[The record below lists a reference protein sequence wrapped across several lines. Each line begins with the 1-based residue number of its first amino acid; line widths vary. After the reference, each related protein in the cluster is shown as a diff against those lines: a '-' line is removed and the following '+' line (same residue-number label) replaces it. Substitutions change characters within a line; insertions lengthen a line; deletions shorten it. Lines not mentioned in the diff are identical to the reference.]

1 VSIFDGVAA
10 LLTFIGMLFRRPRFM
25 DRVFRRQQPG
35 NRALPLVFL
44 IREPGAE
51 QFLGDLCERFD
62 QAAPRQVPHVC
73 VDLAEESGVVR
84 QQPDSHEM
92 VDRPPPPLPIL
103 SKLCHGLESDRFGV
117 GRRQR
122 FSRYKLAAWLICQ
135 PLKQEVGGDSRRDLV
150 RRLRSFRSGHDTTDV
165 TFSTVIQ
172 NVPDPVSKMMLS
184 LFSVIWP
191 ALRFWLWVSGSV
203 PGLGRESR
211 WFMQQRYM
219 APRLSAD
226 FLGFADRLT
235 REPRR
240 KEDSEQVDKL
250 LVHAFLEDLRVAYR
264 RRPWRLHTWRCTAY
278 TVVLLD
284 NVTGNDGGYELL
296 RLINAVRNETGQLDP
311 LLVIAASDLESLN
324 WSAELSDDDPIEL
337 ARNAQVAW
345 ARWQRKLTD
354 KRLLRTSTAWF
365 LPLRVP
371 ASPGAADLAIADREA
386 WTTIDPYVPR
396 RPPWLARRSVV
407 AATGALSVIVVLLA
421 AVINVAPYSSTNCAL
436 PLPWTGVSVQPVEVT
451 VDNES
456 DLECVGYSDSDHQFF
471 GQDERLQLDQ
481 KLIFQQND
489 QAKLYHEQSP
499 ERTYVSVVYFAGLTH
514 PIDQS
519 DSERS
524 QAEELEGLLLQQRQH
539 NLQKSTQPLLRV
551 IIANGGARM
560 KKAPQVA
567 KDMLVPLFRD
577 DPSALAVI
585 GFDRSVTETQEAIS
599 ALGSAGI
606 PMVSTT
612 LSADHFD
619 QLSPL
624 LFVMEPTNNKLAE
637 LVKKFTLDRQVTI
650 YHAVTGK
657 GDVYVD
663 NLVKDLHDILGSLAG
678 TADEDPQWSDTK
690 NGLGLTSLCANQ
702 DLDANKKVVFYAGRH
717 NDFGEF
723 LKEVT
728 KGCSGQPIPTILAD
742 DAVTRFVANDQI
754 RRDPTL
760 SKISVNYVTK
770 ASRVGLAGKSC
781 LEGNPPDSADGN
793 ITLAAFC
800 GTYKDVYSDLK
811 RELQDRISLLWV
823 GERVG
828 IDYDTA
834 GILLDAVT
842 RNRNRM
848 SSPLTYTPNRAAI
861 AQELTSTDYRE
872 VDKKN
877 VFYEFSGVTGRTTF
891 AQSHVANNKD
901 IAIFLIKD
909 IHDLNS
915 RPTCEYM
922 LGDSFK
928 SALESPKSDNGC
940 PR

>member
-1 VSIFDGVAA
+1 VPIFDGVGT
-10 LLTFIGMLFRRPRFM
+10 LLTFIAILFRRPRFM
-25 DRVFRRQQPG
+25 DRVFRRQQPD
-35 NRALPLVFL
+35 NEALPLVFL
-44 IREPGAE
+44 IREHGTE
-51 QFLGDLCERFD
+51 RFLRDLCERFG
-62 QAAPRQVPHVC
+62 QAVPRQVPHVW
-73 VDLAEESGVVR
+73 VDLTEESRVASR
-84 QQPDSHEM
+84 RPDSYELM
-92 VDRPPPPLPIL
+92 DQAPPTLPIL
-103 SKLCHGLESDRFGV
+103 SKLCEGLESDRFGF
-117 GRRQR
+117 GRRQH

-135 PLKQEVGGDSRRDLV
+135 PFGQEVGSDSRRDLV
-150 RRLRSFRSGHDTTDV
+150 RRLRSFRSGHGATETA
-165 TFSTVIQ
+165 FSTVIQ
-172 NVPDPVSKMMLS
+172 NVPDPASKMMLS
-184 LFSVIWP
+184 LFSAVWP

-211 WFMQQRYM
+211 WFMRQRYM

-240 KEDSEQVDKL
+240 KEDAEQVDKL

-264 RRPWRLHTWRCTAY
+264 RRPWRLHTWRRTAY
-278 TVVLLD
+278 TVILLD
-284 NVTGNDGGYELL
+284 NVTDNDGGYQLL

-311 LLVIAASDLESLN
+311 LLVIAASDFESLN

-337 ARNAQVAW
+337 AGNAQVAW
-345 ARWQRKLTD
+345 ATWQRKLTD
-354 KRLLRTSTAWF
+354 RRLLRTPTAWF

-371 ASPGAADLAIADREA
+371 APPVAADLTIADREA
-386 WTTIDPYVPR
+386 WTTMDPYVPR

-407 AATGALSVIVVLLA
+407 AVAGALSVTAVLLMA
-421 AVINVAPYSSTNCAL
+421 AINVAPYRTTNCAL
-436 PLPWTGVSVQPVEVT
+436 PLPWQGVSVQPVKVI
-451 VDNES
+451 VDNEP

-481 KLIFQQND
+481 KLIFRQND

-499 ERTYVSVVYFAGLTH
+499 ERAYVSVVYFAGLTH
-514 PIDQS
+514 PNDQS
-519 DSERS
+519 DSERA

-560 KKAPQVA
+560 KRAPQVVN
-567 KDMLVPLFRD
+567 DMLVPLFRD
-577 DPSALAVI
+577 DPSTLAVI
-585 GFDRSVTETQEAIS
+585 GFDRSVTETQEAIR
-599 ALGSAGI
+599 ALGNAGI
-606 PMVSTT
+606 PMVATT

-624 LFVMEPTNNKLAE
+624 LFVMEPTDNKLAE
-637 LVKKFTLDRQVTI
+637 LVKEYTRDRKVTI
-650 YHAVTGK
+650 YHPATGR
-657 GDVYVD
+657 GDIYID
-663 NLVKDLHDILGSLAG
+663 NLVGDLHDTLGSLAG
-678 TADEDPQWSDTK
+678 TANGDPQWSNTQ
-690 NGLGLTSLCANQ
+690 NGLGLASLCANQ
-702 DLDANKKVVFYAGRH
+702 DQDATNKIVFYAGRH
-717 NDFGEF
+717 EDFGEF

-760 SKISVNYVTK
+760 SKISVNYITK

-781 LEGNPPDSADGN
+781 LEGNPPDGADGN

-800 GTYKDVYSDLK
+800 STYKDLYSDLK

-848 SSPLTYTPNRAAI
+848 TKPLTYTPNRAAVI
-861 AQELTSTDYRE
+861 QELTSTDYRE
-872 VDKKN
+872 TDKTN
-877 VFYEFSGVTGRTTF
+877 VFYEFSGVTGWTTF
-891 AQSHVANNKD
+891 AQSHVASNKD

-909 IHDLNS
+909 IHDLNG

-928 SALESPKSDNGC
+928 STLEPPKQDNGC